1 MRKTTNYGLAL
12 YDVDDKMSITAS
24 ENSLNANMVKIDN
37 VLKEKATI
45 EDMTTYIDEHKDKLK
60 GADGKDGVDGYS
72 PSAKV
77 ETTTTGATI
86 TISDKN
92 GTTTTT
98 IANGKDGK
106 VGEKGEAFRYEDFT
120 EEQLASLRGKDGV
133 DGYSPI
139 KGTDYY
145 TEEDKNE
152 IVNLVLE
159 ALPNASG
166 VKF

>member
-72 PSAKV
+72 P
-77 ETTTTGATI
+77 
-86 TISDKN
+86 
-92 GTTTTT
+92 
-98 IANGKDGK
+98 
-106 VGEKGEAFRYEDFT
+106 
-120 EEQLASLRGKDGV
+120 
-133 DGYSPI
+133 I